1 MFHLIIYRELT
12 TRSSDKYC
20 NFALGFRRYWYKMM
34 PIVRKVFRKYLFVDF
49 EKFGNFRI
57 ETRQLSHR
65 KSVTFHLGMAEEP
78 NKDHLNIYG
87 DKGE

>member
-34 PIVRKVFRKYLFVDF
+34 PIVRKFSENTYLLILRNSVTFAY
-49 EKFGNFRI
+49 KLGNFRI
-57 ETRQLSHR
+57 ES
-65 KSVTFHLGMAEEP
+65 P
-78 NKDHLNIYG
+78 
-87 DKGE
+87 